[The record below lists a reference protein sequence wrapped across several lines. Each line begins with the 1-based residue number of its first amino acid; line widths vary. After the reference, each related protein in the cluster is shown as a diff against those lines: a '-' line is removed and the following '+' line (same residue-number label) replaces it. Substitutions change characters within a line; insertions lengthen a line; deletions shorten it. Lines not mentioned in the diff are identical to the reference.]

1 MNFAFVE
8 CTKCLKLV
16 NFEWKH
22 LKSLLNPIVYRRF
35 SEKNKQSR
43 FILICLPYFELREAY
58 CGSMWFNSLIEEH
71 LICLELNIAH

>member
-22 LKSLLNPIVYRRF
+22 LKSLLNPVVYRRF
-35 SEKNKQSR
+35 SEKKQTVTLH
-43 FILICLPYFELREAY
+43 FDLFALF
-58 CGSMWFNSLIEEH
+58 
-71 LICLELNIAH
+71 